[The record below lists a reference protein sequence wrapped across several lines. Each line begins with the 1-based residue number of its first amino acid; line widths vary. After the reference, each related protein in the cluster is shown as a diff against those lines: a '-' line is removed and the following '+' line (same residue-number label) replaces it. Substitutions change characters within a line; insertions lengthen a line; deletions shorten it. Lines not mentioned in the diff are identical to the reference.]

1 MVFINLMYKKQ
12 SKEIHGDFS
21 YAFTKT
27 LCNIIDEIP
36 PPPAQEHQGC
46 IFMVEHLLCTYE
58 ALGSTSRLQN
68 KLSKWS
74 CEKKQVL
81 IVTLQIEPSIL
92 EAGLNS

>member
-12 SKEIHGDFS
+12 SKEIHGDFP

-27 LCNIIDEIP
+27 LCNIIDEITP
-36 PPPAQEHQGC
+36 SAQEHQGC
-46 IFMVEHLLCTYE
+46 IFMVEHVLCTYD
-58 ALGSTSRLQN
+58 ALGSTSRLQT

-81 IVTLQIEPSIL
+81 IVTLQIESSIL